1 MIKEKINEKVI
12 VEHLNNG
19 LDVILIPKK
28 NAVRTY
34 AMYATHFGSLNYK
47 FKVPGEDEI
56 TVVPDGVAHFLE
68 HKLFEE
74 EDGVNALDK
83 LSKLGANANAYTSF
97 NHTAYLFSCT
107 DKFDESFD
115 ALLKFVQNP
124 YLTDENV
131 EKEKGIIGQEIKM
144 YDDEP
149 DWQVFFG
156 FLNCLYGD
164 HAITKDIAGTVETI
178 SEITPEILYKCYN
191 TFYDPSNMV
200 ICVAGDIDT
209 NKVLEKI
216 KNSVKDTPEK
226 SEIERYYG
234 NVGKD
239 IVKERTVKQMDVSIP
254 MFIMGFKDTENSKML
269 NSGYNEDNFDKVLKH
284 VAMEILLEMIVG
296 KSTKLY
302 EEMYNEGLVTKE
314 FGIDYSFEEDYA
326 YSSISGE
333 SNRVDEVIERIKRR
347 IEELKLTGIEDEEFN
362 RIKRMLY
369 GSYIKIFDSVSS
381 CARVFIN
388 DYFRGIN
395 SFDYVDAYKNIT
407 VDYAEDVLNKH
418 FDFSKMAVSIV
429 EKKK

>member
-1 MIKEKINEKVI
+1 MIKEKIKEKVI
-12 VEHLNNG
+12 IEHLNNG

-28 NAVRTY
+28 NTVRTY

-47 FKVPGEDEI
+47 FKVPGEEEI
-56 TVVPDGVAHFLE
+56 TTVPDGVAHFLE

-156 FLNCLYGD
+156 FLNCLYGN

-191 TFYDPSNMV
+191 TFYDSSNMV

-209 NKVLEKI
+209 DKVLEKI
-216 KNSVKDTPEK
+216 KNSVKDMPEK
-226 SEIERYYG
+226 EEIERYYG
-234 NVGKD
+234 DVGEE
-239 IVKERTVKQMDVSIP
+239 IVRERVVKQMDVSIP
-254 MFIMGFKDTENSKML
+254 MFIMGFKDTESTQMI
-269 NSGYNEDNFDKVLKH
+269 NSGYAKDNFDKVLKH
-284 VAMEILLEMIVG
+284 VAMEILLEIIVG

-302 EEMYNEGLVTKE
+302 EDMYNEGLVTKE
-314 FGIDYSFEEDYA
+314 FGIDYTFEEDYA

-333 SNRVDEVIERIKRR
+333 SNKVDEVIDRIKAR
-347 IEELKLTGIEDEEFN
+347 IEELKTNGIDEEEFN

-395 SFDYVDAYKNIT
+395 SFDYVDAYRN
-407 VDYAEDVLNKH
+407 VSADYAKEVLNKH

-429 EKKK
+429 EKNK

>member
-164 HAITKDIAGTVETI
+164 HAIAKDIAGTVETI

-347 IEELKLTGIEDEEFN
+347 IEELKLIGIEDEEFN

-407 VDYAEDVLNKH
+407 VDYAEDVLKKH

>member
-12 VEHLNNG
+12 IEHLNNG

-178 SEITPEILYKCYN
+178 SKITPEILYKCYN

-216 KNSVKDTPEK
+216 KNSVKDIPEK
-226 SEIERYYG
+226 PEIERYYG
-234 NVGKD
+234 NVGKN
-239 IVKERTVKQMDVSIP
+239 IVKERAVKQMDVSIP
-254 MFIMGFKDTENSKML
+254 MFIMGFKDTENMEML

-333 SNRVDEVIERIKRR
+333 SNKVDEVVERIKRR

-407 VDYAEDVLNKH
+407 VDYAKDVLDRH

-429 EKKK
+429 ENKK

>member
-1 MIKEKINEKVI
+1 MIKEKIKEKVI
-12 VEHLNNG
+12 IEHLNNG

-47 FKVPGEDEI
+47 FKVPGEAEI
-56 TVVPDGVAHFLE
+56 TQVPDGVAHFLE

-107 DKFDESFD
+107 EKFDEAFD

-144 YDDEP
+144 YDDDP
-149 DWQVFFG
+149 DWQLFFG
-156 FLNCLYGD
+156 FLNCLYGN

-178 SEITPEILYKCYN
+178 ADITPEILYSCYN

-200 ICVAGDIDT
+200 ICVAGNIDT
-209 NKVLEKI
+209 DKVLEKI
-216 KNSVKDTPEK
+216 KSSVKDMPEK
-226 SEIERYYG
+226 DKIERYYG
-234 NVGKD
+234 DVGES
-239 IVKERTVKQMDVSIP
+239 IVNDKVVKKMDVSIP
-254 MFIMGFKDTENSKML
+254 MFIMGFKDTDDTKLLSA
-269 NSGYNEDNFDKVLKH
+269 GYDKDNYDRVLKH
-284 VAMEILLEMIVG
+284 VAIEILLEILVG

-302 EEMYNEGLVTKE
+302 EDMYNEGLVTRE
-314 FGIDYSFEEDYA
+314 FGIDYTFEEDYA

-333 SNRVDEVIERIKRR
+333 SNSIDEVVSRIKAR
-347 IEELKLTGIEDEEFN
+347 IEELKKNGIDEEEFE

-369 GSYIKIFDSVSS
+369 GSYVKIFDSVSS
-381 CARVFIN
+381 CARVFVN

-395 SFDYVDAYKNIT
+395 SFDYVDAYRNIT
-407 VDYAEDVLNKH
+407 IDYAKEVLDKH
-418 FDFSKMAVSIV
+418 FDFSKMALSVV
-429 EKKK
+429 DKNN